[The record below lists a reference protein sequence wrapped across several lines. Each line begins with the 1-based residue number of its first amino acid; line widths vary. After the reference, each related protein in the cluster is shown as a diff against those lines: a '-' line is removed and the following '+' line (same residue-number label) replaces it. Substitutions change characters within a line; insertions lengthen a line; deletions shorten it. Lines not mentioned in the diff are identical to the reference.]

1 MRSVG
6 VIMTAAVVIIFC
18 IVIWLQF
25 NHSLKRGA
33 VAPAD
38 VASSSSSSSNK
49 RKTSPFGMKKH
60 TSQTSHTTQG
70 LELVAPMDSA
80 ARDSASEKE
89 KSRAGGGDDR
99 GGGGGRDL
107 ETTPDTEPAVAPS
120 AGT

>member
-1 MRSVG
+1 
-6 VIMTAAVVIIFC
+6 MTAAMVIIFG

-25 NHSLKRGA
+25 DHSLKRGA

-38 VASSSSSSSNK
+38 AASSSSSSNK
-49 RKTSPFGMKKH
+49 RKTSSFGMKKH
-60 TSQTSHTTQG
+60 TSQTSQTTQG

-107 ETTPDTEPAVAPS
+107 ETTPDTEPAVAS
-120 AGT
+120 GAGT